1 MTNILMAED
10 ERKIAA
16 FVEKGL
22 RAKGFTTTV
31 VGDGE
36 AAYQYARSGLF
47 DLMILDLGLP
57 IRDGMSVLRALRA
70 QGSTLP
76 VIILTARDTVQDTVS
91 GLQSGADD
99 YLRKPFAFDEL
110 LARVQLRLRSAGAPP
125 EPTVLHAGP
134 VSLDLQTR
142 RARVHDAWVE
152 LTAREFALAEQFMRH
167 PDQVLTREQ
176 LLSRV
181 WGLAFDPG
189 SNVIDVYVRYLRTKL
204 GDDRIETVRGVGYR
218 FSID

>member
-1 MTNILMAED
+1 MSHLLIAED
-10 ERKIAA
+10 EERIAS
-16 FVEKGL
+16 FLEKGL
-22 RAKGFTTTV
+22 GAKGFTTTIV
-31 VGDGE
+31 RDGE
-36 AAYQYARSGLF
+36 QAYQHARSDRY

-57 IRDGMSVLRALRA
+57 VRDGMSVLRTLRA
-70 QGSTLP
+70 EGSPLP
-76 VIILTARDTVQDTVS
+76 VVILTARDTVQDTVN

-110 LARVQLRLRSAGAPP
+110 LARVRLRLRSSGAPP

-142 RARVHDAWVE
+142 RARARGQWVE
-152 LTAREFALAEQFMRH
+152 LTAREFALMEQFMRH
-167 PDQVLTREQ
+167 PDHVLTRGQ

-181 WGLAFDPG
+181 WGLDFDPG

-204 GDDRIETVRGVGYR
+204 GDDRIETVRGTGYR
-218 FSID
+218 LSID